1 MCDAGASP
9 TVESSFDRGFDGGIF
24 PQTVGRLLT
33 RKVRGCGRERSPTTY
48 YYGVPSRKFT
58 LDELTELVE
67 RFRPDRAGSK
77 VPHEIT
83 ESQVQLLLARIAA
96 LTEVLRSAEPGEP
109 ARLASRLALNDL
121 AAVADQFRGR
131 TNAMRA
137 ALAKALADVR
147 DGPFEA
153 PGAKGC

>member
-1 MCDAGASP
+1 M
-9 TVESSFDRGFDGGIF
+9 
-24 PQTVGRLLT
+24 
-33 RKVRGCGRERSPTTY
+33 REPAWLAFTACQS
-48 YYGVPSRKFT
+48 VPSRKFT

-96 LTEVLRSAEPGEP
+96 LTEVLRTAEAGDP
-109 ARLASRLALNDL
+109 ARLASRMALNDL
-121 AAVADQFRGR
+121 ATVADQFRGR

-137 ALAKALADVR
+137 ALAKALAEMR
-147 DGPFEA
+147 EA
-153 PGAKGC
+153 RSQASGAKGC